1 MQFKREEQTEN
12 TISNKENVYEKTVI
26 IERIKL
32 LKENIRDNMK
42 ENRSWRII
50 KVIQKI
56 KSNEDNGGKIWEI
69 KAKFR

>member
-69 KAKFR
+69 KAKVR

>member
-42 ENRSWRII
+42 KNRSWRII

-69 KAKFR
+69 KAKVR